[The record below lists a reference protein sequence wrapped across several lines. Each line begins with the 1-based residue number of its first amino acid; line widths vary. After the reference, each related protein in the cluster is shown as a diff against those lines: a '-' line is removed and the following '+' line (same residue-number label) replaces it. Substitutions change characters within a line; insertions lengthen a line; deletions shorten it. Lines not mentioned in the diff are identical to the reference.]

1 MKLILLGGV
10 QGVGKTTLLSWL
22 ENKFAEKITL
32 LNPGELFRRYFYNER
47 IKTIEEIEE
56 LIANKLEKMPN
67 DSVVVVYWHYAVR
80 RLSKYIPQI
89 NFSRL
94 QRITE
99 SGKIE
104 QVILFL
110 VEAPAT
116 VVLERRLRD
125 RRIKKRGISH
135 STINKEVAAE
145 EKFWAKHKALFSRIL
160 GNRRVTAF
168 RLTNISLRITKLR
181 LSKLFEMLLF

>member
-67 DSVVVVYWHYAVR
+67 DSVVVVHWHYAVR

-94 QRITE
+94 LLD
-99 SGKIE
+99 S
-104 QVILFL
+104 
-110 VEAPAT
+110 T
-116 VVLERRLRD
+116 VD
-125 RRIKKRGISH
+125 
-135 STINKEVAAE
+135 
-145 EKFWAKHKALFSRIL
+145 
-160 GNRRVTAF
+160 
-168 RLTNISLRITKLR
+168 
-181 LSKLFEMLLF
+181 